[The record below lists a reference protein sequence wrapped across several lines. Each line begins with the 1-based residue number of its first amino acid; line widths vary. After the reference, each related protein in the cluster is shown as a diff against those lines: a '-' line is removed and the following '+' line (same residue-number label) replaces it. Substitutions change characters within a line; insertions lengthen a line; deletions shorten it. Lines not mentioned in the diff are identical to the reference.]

1 LPALVSAGMKHLT
14 EIIDSAPGFF
24 ASSYAEARQLFRDA
38 CIAQGAAL
46 FEHPHPLKGP
56 GGEALAIDV
65 ALVGPADA
73 SNLLVVI
80 SGTHGVE
87 GFAGSGCQVGW
98 LRLYSRADLPPD
110 TAVLLV
116 HMLNPWGCA
125 WARRQTEDNVDLNRN
140 FCDFDETLPDNPLYE
155 AIHNMIVN
163 PMAVVRAAKD
173 PSLAAFRAKSGDAAL
188 AVALFSG
195 QYQHSDGVG
204 YGGSQATWSNNTLRT
219 IVAKHAMTAKRAV
232 VLDVHTGLGPYGY
245 GTLLSAEPAGSFGLQ
260 RARSYFG
267 PGVSAVSEDASVPY
281 EVHGNLLAWIAQELP
296 GEITCIAIEFGT
308 LPLAGLLELQVDDCR
323 MRNFHD
329 AWAALSTTIR
339 RDLTDFFFPATADWL
354 QAALLRSSQM
364 IHLGLRGMQYD
375 VAQRTAN

>member
-1 LPALVSAGMKHLT
+1 
-14 EIIDSAPGFF
+14 
-24 ASSYAEARQLFRDA
+24 
-38 CIAQGAAL
+38 
-46 FEHPHPLKGP
+46 
-56 GGEALAIDV
+56 
-65 ALVGPADA
+65 
-73 SNLLVVI
+73 
-80 SGTHGVE
+80 
-87 GFAGSGCQVGW
+87 
-98 LRLYSRADLPPD
+98 
-110 TAVLLV
+110 
-116 HMLNPWGCA
+116 
-125 WARRQTEDNVDLNRN
+125 
-140 FCDFDETLPDNPLYE
+140 
-155 AIHNMIVN
+155 
-163 PMAVVRAAKD
+163 
-173 PSLAAFRAKSGDAAL
+173 
-188 AVALFSG
+188 VALFSG

-296 GEITCIAIEFGT
+296 CEITCIAIEFGT

-329 AWAALSTTIR
+329 AWTALSATIR

-375 VAQRTAN
+375 GARRTAN